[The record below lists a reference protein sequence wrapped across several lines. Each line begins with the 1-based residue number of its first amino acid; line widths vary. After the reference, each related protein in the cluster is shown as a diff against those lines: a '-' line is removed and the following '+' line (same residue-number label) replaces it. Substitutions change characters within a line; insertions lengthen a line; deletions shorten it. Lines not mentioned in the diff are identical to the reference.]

1 MIENRKNLGQF
12 VKNLIVSISTT
23 ILIFQF
29 VTQKCHAAEITPA
42 GQTPGKS
49 ALEGNVNYLNSNSTA
64 FYHDGYFENS
74 GTDTKQLDTRF
85 GGAETIEATKSFS
98 GKFNLRIS
106 AEGNYTQR
114 KKIDLS
120 DSEKYLQEKK
130 SQFGASV
137 TGLFFIQNSMELS
150 LGMTYAQLPQWKSN
164 KHISS
169 GTSTTTYKGTSL
181 ATYRIAF
188 VKRVGNGLAAG
199 AWYQFQGQ
207 SKRTS
212 ETPNSPQGTSEDVA
226 FIPASFGG
234 FIGHNWGDA
243 ARANLEA
250 IFVAANKA
258 DEQTDEGHKL
268 NRDYYKLVTNADYS
282 PTSGIILELLFRYR
296 TLSYN
301 DQGYM
306 NFENIPSTSA
316 GLGAYAGNR
325 NSHIYI
331 GYDFSIASDSQTTP
345 ELNAKYSL
353 YAHLLKL
360 GLRLPI

>member
-1 MIENRKNLGQF
+1 MIHNKKKLAQF
-12 VKNLIVSISTT
+12 IK
-23 ILIFQF
+23 ILIISVNSALLIFHF
-29 VTQKCHAAEITPA
+29 LSQKCIAAEITPA
-42 GQTPGKS
+42 GQSPGKS
-49 ALEGNVNYLNSNSTA
+49 ALEGNANYFSSDSSA

-85 GGAETIEATKSFS
+85 GGTETIETTKSFS

-106 AEGNYTQR
+106 AAGNYTQR

-120 DSEKYLQEKK
+120 DSNRYLQEKK
-130 SQFGASV
+130 FQFGTSI
-137 TGLFFIQNSMELS
+137 TGLFFIQNSIEFS
-150 LGMTYAQLPQWKSN
+150 LGIAYVQLPQWKSN

-169 GTSTTTYKGTSL
+169 GTSTTTYSGSTV
-181 ATYRIAF
+181 AAYRIAF

-199 AWYQFQGQ
+199 AWYQLQGQ

-212 ETPNSPQGTSEDVA
+212 ETPDSPQGTSQDVV
-226 FIPASFGG
+226 FIPASLGG
-234 FIGHNWGDA
+234 FIGHQWGELA
-243 ARANLEA
+243 HASLEA

-268 NRDYYKLVTNADYS
+268 NRDYYKLTTNADYS
-282 PTSGIILELLFRYR
+282 PASGIILEFLFRYR

-306 NFENIPSTSA
+306 NFENIPCTTA
-316 GLGAYAGNR
+316 GLGSYIGTR
-325 NSHIYI
+325 NAHLYI

-360 GLRLPI
+360 GVRLPI